1 MADKNKDGRDDKTGK
16 PVKKRTSYGF
26 DRYNERTKP
35 LGSNFL
41 GSLFAT
47 SDDSG
52 RTYRPTRGL
61 SESSTNP
68 FIRGG
73 AQLTNFSTD
82 AKRNLTNF
90 GDSLWRSLS
99 GRPMAPAEGGLGD
112 SMFGSA
118 PAAKKPKKPKK
129 FTVGSDIASGITGVG
144 NAALGGL
151 NSVPQGLPA
160 EQQQKSLADYL
171 RAASELLGSSGGG
184 GVNYDPQRSTAR
196 QRAAEV
202 DARLEAMYRQLRG
215 SIDADAPVLQKAYQ
229 TAIDSTAQN
238 AATAQA
244 QTQAASDNAQ
254 ARNDQ
259 VLANLGIQQAA
270 GNQIREGRDLGTQ
283 TAGNI
288 AAQASK
294 GQAAGDRL
302 VSNRA
307 TALQHNTNIGNAAGL
322 EGNSQRAANQ
332 AKLNA
337 LLAEIDL
344 KEQQD
349 NAALSENS
357 FSKQLSLANSLLD
370 FDRYNQEQRAS
381 QDQALAKLMN
391 DRDIAAMKAQSNQ
404 VPDLRAMLKMM
415 GVDETWL
422 TKDPKAAASLIS
434 ALTKTTFAQ

>member
-1 MADKNKDGRDDKTGK
+1 MSLPSLDDFNKRAREEKDD
-16 PVKKRTSYGF
+16 
-26 DRYNERTKP
+26 
-35 LGSNFL
+35 
-41 GSLFAT
+41 
-47 SDDSG
+47 
-52 RTYRPTRGL
+52 
-61 SESSTNP
+61 
-68 FIRGG
+68 
-73 AQLTNFSTD
+73 
-82 AKRNLTNF
+82 
-90 GDSLWRSLS
+90 
-99 GRPMAPAEGGLGD
+99 
-112 SMFGSA
+112 
-118 PAAKKPKKPKK
+118 PKKPKK
-129 FTVGSDIASGITGVG
+129 LNRNTLGFGKEAPEGYRKNGFGVTLPAG
-144 NAALGGL
+144 VQDFNQGLRNVPGGQL
-151 NSVPQGLPA
+151 PSLSPPQGIDWRLFQNTAKEGVKRLPGGIA
-160 EQQQKSLADYL
+160 PKNRQPTEQPAAPDAGSTAKTLADYL
-171 RAASELLGSSGGG
+171 QEAMSLIGGGSG
-184 GVNYDPQRSTAR
+184 GVNYDPQRATAR
-196 QRAAEV
+196 QNASEA

-215 SIDADAPVLQKAYQ
+215 SIDADAPVLQQAYQ
-229 TAIDSTAQN
+229 TAIDATAQN

-270 GNQIREGRDLGTQ
+270 GNQIQEGRDLGTQ

-302 VSNRA
+302 VSNQA

-322 EGNSQRAANQ
+322 EGNLQRAANQ

-337 LLAEIDL
+337 LLAEIDQ

-357 FSKQLSLANSLLD
+357 FSKQLSMANSLLD
-370 FDRYNQEQRAS
+370 FDRYNQEQQAS
-381 QDQALAKLMN
+381 REQALAKLMN

-404 VPDLRAMLKMM
+404 APDLRAMLKMM

-422 TKDPKAAASLIS
+422 TKDPKAAASLIG

>member
-1 MADKNKDGRDDKTGK
+1 MSIPSLDDLSKRAKKTA
-16 PVKKRTSYGF
+16 KKSAP
-26 DRYNERTKP
+26 K
-35 LGSNFL
+35 LSSGSEVPE
-41 GSLFAT
+41 G
-47 SDDSG
+47 
-52 RTYRPTRGL
+52 Y
-61 SESSTNP
+61 
-68 FIRGG
+68 
-73 AQLTNFSTD
+73 
-82 AKRNLTNF
+82 KRNGFGVVVPSGVQDFNRGIRDVPGGILPSLTPSMGADFRMFQNTAKE
-90 GDSLWRSLS
+90 GLKRLPGAISKANQQPSATE
-99 GRPMAPAEGGLGD
+99 GMPA
-112 SMFGSA
+112 SSA
-118 PAAKKPKKPKK
+118 
-129 FTVGSDIASGITGVG
+129 AS
-144 NAALGGL
+144 
-151 NSVPQGLPA
+151 
-160 EQQQKSLADYL
+160 KSLADYL
-171 RAASELLGSSGGG
+171 QQALSLIGSGGG
-184 GVNYDPQRSTAR
+184 GVNYDPQRATAR
-196 QRAAEV
+196 ANASEA

-215 SIDADAPVLQKAYQ
+215 SIDADAPVIQQAYQ

-270 GNQIREGRDLGTQ
+270 GNQIQEGRDLGTQ

-302 VSNRA
+302 ISNQA
-307 TALQHNTNIGNAAGL
+307 TALSHNTNIGNAAGL
-322 EGNSQRAANQ
+322 EGNLQRAANQ

-337 LLAEIDL
+337 LLAEIDQ

-349 NAALSENS
+349 NASLSENG

-370 FDRYNQEQRAS
+370 FDRYNQERQDT
-381 QDQALAKLMN
+381 QDQSLAKLMN

-404 VPDLRAMLKMM
+404 APDLRAMLKMM

>member
-1 MADKNKDGRDDKTGK
+1 MSIPSLDDFNKRAREKKDD
-16 PVKKRTSYGF
+16 
-26 DRYNERTKP
+26 
-35 LGSNFL
+35 
-41 GSLFAT
+41 
-47 SDDSG
+47 
-52 RTYRPTRGL
+52 
-61 SESSTNP
+61 
-68 FIRGG
+68 
-73 AQLTNFSTD
+73 
-82 AKRNLTNF
+82 
-90 GDSLWRSLS
+90 
-99 GRPMAPAEGGLGD
+99 
-112 SMFGSA
+112 
-118 PAAKKPKKPKK
+118 PKKPKK
-129 FTVGSDIASGITGVG
+129 LNRNTLGFGKEAPEGYRKNGFGVTLPTGVQDFNQG
-144 NAALGGL
+144 LRNVPGGQLPSL
-151 NSVPQGLPA
+151 NTPQGIDWRLFQNTAKEGVKRLPGGIA
-160 EQQQKSLADYL
+160 PENRQPTEQPADMGAGAGSTAKTLADYL
-171 RAASELLGSSGGG
+171 QEAMNLIGGSGG
-184 GVNYDPQRSTAR
+184 GVNYDPQRATAR
-196 QRAAEV
+196 QNAGEA

-270 GNQIREGRDLGTQ
+270 GNQIQEGRDLGTQ

-302 VSNRA
+302 VSNQA

-322 EGNSQRAANQ
+322 EGNLQRAANQ

-337 LLAEIDL
+337 LLSEIDL

-357 FSKQLSLANSLLD
+357 FSKQLSMANSLLD
-370 FDRYNQEQRAS
+370 FDRYNQEQQTG

-391 DRDIAAMKAQSNQ
+391 DRDIAAMKSQSNQ
-404 VPDLRAMLKMM
+404 APDLRAMLKMM
-415 GVDETWL
+415 GVDESWL
-422 TKDPKAAASLIS
+422 TKDPKAAASLIG

>member
-1 MADKNKDGRDDKTGK
+1 MVDRNGDGLDDNTGRPVRRTPRTTVTETKTSSQEQ
-16 PVKKRTSYGF
+16 PPQVKKTTEPQGI
-26 DRYNERTKP
+26 NAAWNW
-35 LGSNFL
+35 LGNVNNNI
-41 GSLFAT
+41 AA
-47 SDDSG
+47 
-52 RTYRPTRGL
+52 
-61 SESSTNP
+61 
-68 FIRGG
+68 G
-73 AQLTNFSTD
+73 A
-82 AKRNLTNF
+82 RN
-90 GDSLWRSLS
+90 
-99 GRPMAPAEGGLGD
+99 
-112 SMFGSA
+112 
-118 PAAKKPKKPKK
+118 
-129 FTVGSDIASGITGVG
+129 GVG
-144 NAALGGL
+144 NIAGFFASKPYEDNFEKFRQEGIRDIGLYDIFAPKPGGTR
-151 NSVPQGLPA
+151 NRTGGGSFGPPVENTPTSTAPVA
-160 EQQQKSLADYL
+160 PSKTLADYL
-171 RAASELLGSSGGG
+171 QEATSLIGGSGG
-184 GVNYDPQRSTAR
+184 GVNYDPQRATAR
-196 QRAAEV
+196 ANASEA

-215 SIDADAPVLQKAYQ
+215 SIDADAPVLQQAYQ
-229 TAIDSTAQN
+229 TAIDATAQN
-238 AATAQA
+238 AATAQV

-270 GNQIREGRDLGTQ
+270 GNQIQEGRDLGTQ

-302 VSNRA
+302 VSNQA

-322 EGNSQRAANQ
+322 EGNLQRAANQ

-337 LLAEIDL
+337 LLAEIDQ

-370 FDRYNQEQRAS
+370 FDRYNQEQQAS
-381 QDQALAKLMN
+381 QDQNLAQLMN

-404 VPDLRAMLKMM
+404 APDLRAMLKMM

>member
-1 MADKNKDGRDDKTGK
+1 MSLPSLDD
-16 PVKKRTSYGF
+16 F
-26 DRYNERTKP
+26 NERARKKKATESRTRTQKP
-35 LGSNFL
+35 SVKAPEGINAFWNNLGNFNADAVQNIGNFAGTIGSFL
-41 GSLFAT
+41 G
-47 SDDSG
+47 G
-52 RTYRPTRGL
+52 RQQAPGQGPGDAMAKTLRAGLYTTPKPPAGTRA
-61 SESSTNP
+61 
-68 FIRGG
+68 RKGG
-73 AQLTNFSTD
+73 GTFGPPVENTPPMTTTP
-82 AKRNLTNF
+82 AKT
-90 GDSLWRSLS
+90 
-99 GRPMAPAEGGLGD
+99 
-112 SMFGSA
+112 
-118 PAAKKPKKPKK
+118 
-129 FTVGSDIASGITGVG
+129 
-144 NAALGGL
+144 
-151 NSVPQGLPA
+151 
-160 EQQQKSLADYL
+160 LADYL
-171 RAASELLGSSGGG
+171 QEAMNLIGGSGG
-184 GVNYDPQRSTAR
+184 GVNYDPQRATAR
-196 QRAAEV
+196 QNASEA

-215 SIDADAPVLQKAYQ
+215 SIDADAPVLQQAYQ

-270 GNQIREGRDLGTQ
+270 ANQIQEGRDLGTQ

-302 VSNRA
+302 VSNQA

-322 EGNSQRAANQ
+322 EGNLQRAANQ

-337 LLAEIDL
+337 LLAEIDQ

-349 NAALSENS
+349 NAALSESS
-357 FSKQLSLANSLLD
+357 FSKQLSMANSLLD
-370 FDRYNQEQRAS
+370 FDRYNQEQQAG

-391 DRDIAAMKAQSNQ
+391 DRDIAAMKSQSNQ
-404 VPDLRAMLKMM
+404 APDLRAMLKMM

-422 TKDPKAAASLIS
+422 TKDPKAAASLIG

>member
-1 MADKNKDGRDDKTGK
+1 MSIPSLDDFNKR
-16 PVKKRTSYGF
+16 
-26 DRYNERTKP
+26 
-35 LGSNFL
+35 
-41 GSLFAT
+41 A
-47 SDDSG
+47 
-52 RTYRPTRGL
+52 
-61 SESSTNP
+61 SE
-68 FIRGG
+68 
-73 AQLTNFSTD
+73 
-82 AKRNLTNF
+82 KE
-90 GDSLWRSLS
+90 GD
-99 GRPMAPAEGGLGD
+99 
-112 SMFGSA
+112 
-118 PAAKKPKKPKK
+118 PKKPKK
-129 FTVGSDIASGITGVG
+129 LNRNALGFGKEAPEGYRKNGFGVTLPTGVQDFNQG
-144 NAALGGL
+144 LRNVPGGQL
-151 NSVPQGLPA
+151 PSLKPPQGIDWRLFQNTAKEGVKRLPGGIA
-160 EQQQKSLADYL
+160 PGNRQLTEQPAAPVEGSTAKTLADYL
-171 RAASELLGSSGGG
+171 QEAMSLIGGGGG
-184 GVNYDPQRSTAR
+184 GVNYDPQRATAR
-196 QRAAEV
+196 ANASEA

-215 SIDADAPVLQKAYQ
+215 SIDADAPVIQQAYQ

-254 ARNDQ
+254 TRNDQ

-270 GNQIREGRDLGTQ
+270 GNQIQEGRDLGTQ

-302 VSNRA
+302 VSNQA
-307 TALQHNTNIGNAAGL
+307 TALSHNTNIGNAAGL
-322 EGNSQRAANQ
+322 EGNLQRAANQ

-337 LLAEIDL
+337 LLAEIDQ

-349 NAALSENS
+349 NASLSENG

-370 FDRYNQEQRAS
+370 FDRYNQERQDT
-381 QDQALAKLMN
+381 QDQSLAKLMN

-404 VPDLRAMLKMM
+404 APDLRAMLKMM

>member
-1 MADKNKDGRDDKTGK
+1 MSIPSLDDFNKRARE
-16 PVKKRTSYGF
+16 KK
-26 DRYNERTKP
+26 
-35 LGSNFL
+35 
-41 GSLFAT
+41 
-47 SDDSG
+47 
-52 RTYRPTRGL
+52 
-61 SESSTNP
+61 
-68 FIRGG
+68 
-73 AQLTNFSTD
+73 
-82 AKRNLTNF
+82 
-90 GDSLWRSLS
+90 GD
-99 GRPMAPAEGGLGD
+99 
-112 SMFGSA
+112 
-118 PAAKKPKKPKK
+118 PKKPKK
-129 FTVGSDIASGITGVG
+129 LNRNTLSFGKEAPEGYRKNGFGVTLPSGVQDFNQGLRNVP
-144 NAALGGL
+144 GGQL
-151 NSVPQGLPA
+151 PSLTPPQGVDWRLFQNTAKEGVKRLRGGVAPA
-160 EQQQKSLADYL
+160 TSNDPSGGADTGAGSTAKTLADYL
-171 RAASELLGSSGGG
+171 QEAMNLIGGSGG
-184 GVNYDPQRSTAR
+184 GVNYDPQRATAR
-196 QRAAEV
+196 QNASEA

-215 SIDADAPVLQKAYQ
+215 SIDADAPVLQQAYQ

-244 QTQAASDNAQ
+244 QTQAAADNAQ

-270 GNQIREGRDLGTQ
+270 GNQIQEGRDLGTQ

-302 VSNRA
+302 VSNQA

-322 EGNSQRAANQ
+322 EGNLQRAANQ

-337 LLAEIDL
+337 LLSEIDM

-349 NAALSENS
+349 NAATASDG
-357 FSKQLSLANSLLD
+357 FSKQLSMANSLLD
-370 FDRYNQEQRAS
+370 FDRYNQEQQAS

-404 VPDLRAMLKMM
+404 APDLRAMLKMM

-422 TKDPKAAASLIS
+422 TKDPKAAASLIG